1 MTDWL
6 DALATQAAK
15 RRACALTTV
24 VAIEGSVSADLGA
37 KAVFDDQG
45 KLLAGWVGGGCAQ
58 ARIAERAVHCLRTAR
73 GEALT
78 LDLRS
83 AVLGEGMP
91 CGGAMTVFIDPVLPP
106 PMLWVL
112 GHGPLA
118 EALCTQAALVGFA
131 VTVLDVRAEVSRF
144 PAARAVTDDD
154 PAYRSLGEAS
164 AADYVVIATQH
175 KGDHLILRQVL
186 ARPLAYVGL
195 IASRHRAALVRED
208 LVQSGLSPDQW
219 AHVRTPAGLDLGART
234 PAEIAVAVVAELIAV
249 RRQRTARPESVMD
262 STSFG

>member
-1 MTDWL
+1 MTEWL
-6 DALATQAAK
+6 DALATQAAR
-15 RRACALTTV
+15 RRACALATV

-58 ARIAERAVHCLRTAR
+58 ARVAEIAVQSQRTAQ
-73 GEALT
+73 GELLT

-83 AVLGEGMP
+83 EVLGAGMP
-91 CGGAMTVFIDPVLPP
+91 CGGAMTVFIDPILPP

-118 EALCTQAALVGFA
+118 EALCTQAALAGFP
-131 VTVLDVRAEVSRF
+131 VTVLDTRAEAPRF
-144 PAARAVTDDD
+144 PAALAVVSDD
-154 PAYRSLGEAS
+154 PAY
-164 AADYVVIATQH
+164 AALNGADAQDCVIIATQH

-186 ARPLAYVGL
+186 ARSWAYVGL
-195 IASRHRAALVRED
+195 IASHHRAALIHAD
-208 LVQSGLSPDQW
+208 LAQAGLTAAQQ
-219 AHVRTPAGLDLGART
+219 AALRAPAGLDLGART

-249 RRQRTARPESVMD
+249 RRRRPVRPGSIIG

>member
-6 DALATQAAK
+6 DTLTAQTAE
-15 RRACALTTV
+15 RRACALATV

-45 KLLAGWVGGGCAQ
+45 SLLAGWVGGGCAQ
-58 ARIAERAVHCLRTAR
+58 ARVAERAAQCLRTAR
-73 GEALT
+73 SELLT

-91 CGGAMTVFIDPVLPP
+91 CGGTMTVFIDPILPP
-106 PMLWVL
+106 PMVWVL

-118 EALCTQAALVGFA
+118 EALCMQAALVGFA
-131 VTVLDVRAEVSRF
+131 VTVLDARAEASRF
-144 PAARAVTDDD
+144 PAARAMVSDD
-154 PAYRSLGEAS
+154 PAYRSLSEAS

-186 ARPLAYVGL
+186 ARPFAYVGL
-195 IASRHRAALVRED
+195 IASRHRAALVWED
-208 LVQSGLSPDQW
+208 LVQSGLLPDQW

-249 RRQRTARPESVMD
+249 RRQRAARPESILE
-262 STSFG
+262 SKRFG